1 MKRNIFDTVLR
12 DVSFDSRITNGI
24 FDIEKND
31 HMDILRE
38 YFTNKGIDSDTVR
51 EFTNGVLEGKYPE
64 RQAYNVKGI
73 LVTFPT
79 PEYKANALKA
89 GTHFENDPTKRAP
102 NVFAAAQQD
111 KAAERSAPAATPDE
125 PAAAAPKPAPTTL
138 PTSAAG
144 PEPTP
149 ADTKTP
155 GQSPGKTPEQ
165 PPEVP
170 PPQTTQA
177 PQPSPETSE
186 PEPEPTQL
194 PEPEIKSEPEK
205 TADKNV
211 IKTILK
217 GDDYMLEAEGQFP
230 VKMKMIRMH
239 VLEII
244 NELNKNPDQPLKN
257 ILRSLKEL
265 SNLLDSIS

>member
-38 YFTNKGIDSDTVR
+38 YFTTKGIDSDMVK
-51 EFTNGVLEGKYPE
+51 EFTNGVLEGKFPE

-111 KAAERSAPAATPDE
+111 KAAERSAPTATPDK
-125 PAAAAPKPAPTTL
+125 PTAAASPQPAPTTL

-144 PEPTP
+144 PAPAPT
-149 ADTKTP
+149 DTETP

-165 PPEVP
+165 PPEAST
-170 PPQTTQA
+170 PQTMQA
-177 PQPSPETSE
+177 PQPTPEPSE
-186 PEPEPTQL
+186 PEIEPTQL
-194 PEPEIKSEPEK
+194 PEPTPKSEPEK
-205 TADKNV
+205 AADKNV
-211 IKTILK
+211 IKTMLK
-217 GDDYMLEAEGQFP
+217 GDDYMLENLQIPRAPFDD
-230 VKMKMIRMH
+230 
-239 VLEII
+239 
-244 NELNKNPDQPLKN
+244 PDQATAWQDGYSQGYEAAASD
-257 ILRSLKEL
+257 IR
-265 SNLLDSIS
+265 ISQGGHIH